1 MVALRWL
8 AGSSRSWAGQ
18 AVGVVATPGT
28 AMLGREPCECWERGG
43 GAGEFGG
50 LDCNVHYTPA
60 AREADI
66 EVRGRF
72 ESFQRGTSRIW
83 RERV

>member
-1 MVALRWL
+1 MVVLRWL
-8 AGSSRSWAGQ
+8 AGSSRSRARQ

-28 AMLGREPCECWERGG
+28 AMLGREPCESWERG

-50 LDCNVHYTPA
+50 LDCNVYYTPA

-66 EVRGRF
+66 EVWGRF
-72 ESFQRGTSRIW
+72 EGFQRGTSRIW
-83 RERV
+83 RERA